1 MIFYSSALLLL
12 LFWMLLLCKMKNIC
26 LYIRTIWYCVYAFS
40 VHNTTREKNIL
51 CLQFYMVPKHSFL
64 VTYIYTSQVLFS
76 HILSLLDYFCLV
88 FDLWFG
94 APFNIVIG
102 NFHSSNFYVPYHF
115 ICSCHFEFFST
126 IFTVFLKIYIHCFV
140 SKRNIL
146 SSIIISRLFI

>member
-1 MIFYSSALLLL
+1 MIFII
-12 LFWMLLLCKMKNIC
+12 LLCYYYYFECYYFAKWKIYV
-26 LYIRTIWYCVYAFS
+26 YIYEIYDIVFMHL
-40 VHNTTREKNIL
+40 VLIIPHVKNIL
-51 CLQFYMVPKHSFL
+51 CLQIYMVPKHSFL